1 MWDYADWSKETKAN
15 GGPAEFADK
24 LYQTGFQDGTIEGF
38 SSGQRSTLGAIGII
52 GGACFICG
60 GLVVSR
66 LKIWADRHK
75 EKKHTSNEIIDAKRQ
90 FIQALEINES
100 EIQQN
105 DFPTEQDVSN
115 TPTNEE

>member
-1 MWDYADWSKETKAN
+1 ML
-15 GGPAEFADK
+15 GP
-24 LYQTGFQDGTIEGF
+24 
-38 SSGQRSTLGAIGII
+38 IGII

-66 LKIWADRHK
+66 LKILADRHK
-75 EKKHTSNEIIDAKRQ
+75 EKKHTSNEIIDAKQQ

-105 DFPTEQDVSN
+105 DFPTEQVVSN
-115 TPTNEE
+115 TPTGEE

>member
-52 GGACFICG
+52 GGVCFICG

-66 LKIWADRHK
+66 PSQGK
-75 EKKHTSNEIIDAKRQ
+75 ETYIQRDYRCKATIYSGLRNKR
-90 FIQALEINES
+90 IRNSTER
-100 EIQQN
+100 
-105 DFPTEQDVSN
+105 FPD
-115 TPTNEE
+115 

>member
-1 MWDYADWSKETKAN
+1 MWDYADGSKETKAN

-38 SSGQRSTLGAIGII
+38 SSGQRSMLGAIGII

-66 LKIWADRHK
+66 LKIWLTVTR
-75 EKKHTSNEIIDAKRQ
+75 KRN
-90 FIQALEINES
+90 IH
-100 EIQQN
+100 
-105 DFPTEQDVSN
+105 PTRLSMQSDN
-115 TPTNEE
+115 LFRP